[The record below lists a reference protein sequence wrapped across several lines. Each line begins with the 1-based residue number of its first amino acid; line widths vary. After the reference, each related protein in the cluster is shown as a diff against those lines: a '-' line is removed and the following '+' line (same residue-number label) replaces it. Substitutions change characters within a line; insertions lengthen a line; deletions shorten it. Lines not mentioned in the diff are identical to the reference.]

1 MIKETRR
8 KVAAVVAALGIGVG
22 GAVWAT
28 SAASA
33 APSAATPKC
42 TPGNLAVWVNVQTGD
57 GAAGTVRYH
66 LDFTNMSSHT
76 CHLLGYPGVSALNVA
91 GRQMGSPASRDP
103 AVSANVINIAPGRT
117 AHAVF
122 GWVDA
127 AISPGCHPATASTLR
142 VIPPNDFGSLV
153 TFFDQQVCTTK
164 SPVDLTIRRM
174 QPGV

>member
-66 LDFTNMSSHT
+66 LDFTNMSGHT
-76 CHLLGYPGVSALNVA
+76 CHLFGYPGVSALNA
-91 GRQMGSPASRDP
+91 SGGQLGSPASRDP
-103 AVSANVINIAPGRT
+103 GAPAIAVNIAPGGT

-127 AISPGCHPATASTLR
+127 ALEPSCHPVLARMLR
-142 VIPPNDFGSLV
+142 VFPPNDTGALQ
-153 TFFDQQVCTTK
+153 TFFDVPVCSTK
-164 SPVDLTIRRM
+164 FPVDLTIRRM